1 MKDKVVLI
9 TGGNSGIGKVTAKDL
24 AKRGAT
30 VFLACRDSPKTQA
43 ALAEINST
51 ATVPVENLAVEL
63 ASLSSVRK
71 LIGQCQSKFD
81 QLDVLINNAGVFPM
95 KQQLTEDGFEMQF
108 GVNHLAH
115 FLLTQG
121 LLENLKK
128 CDQARVITVSST
140 LHKKGVIDF
149 DSFKGEKPYN
159 SQIAY
164 GQSKL
169 ANLLFSV
176 ELAKRLEG
184 TGVTSN
190 ALHPGAVRT
199 DIVRELP
206 WIVRQVIYLMFIGV
220 EKGAQTNIQL
230 ATDEALSAV
239 TGKYF
244 DQTKLAECSPQA
256 DDTELRE
263 RLWAES
269 ERLVLQS

>member
-9 TGGNSGIGKVTAKDL
+9 TGGNSGIGKVTAMDL
-24 AKRGAT
+24 AKRGAK
-30 VFLACRDSPKTQA
+30 VFIACRDSEKTEA
-43 ALAEINST
+43 ALAEINS
-51 ATVPVENLAVEL
+51 AASIQVENLPVEL
-63 ASLSSVRK
+63 ASLASVRK
-71 LIGQCQSKFD
+71 LIDQCQSKFD
-81 QLDVLINNAGVFPM
+81 QLDVLLNNAGVFPM
-95 KQQLTEDGFEMQF
+95 KQQLTDDGFEMQF
-108 GVNHLAH
+108 GVNHLSH

-128 CDQARVITVSST
+128 CDNARVITVSSK

-149 DSFKGEKPYN
+149 DSFKGEKLYN
-159 SQIAY
+159 SQVAY

-169 ANLLFSV
+169 ANVLFAV
-176 ELAKRLEG
+176 ELAKRLGG

-199 DIVRELP
+199 DIVRDLP
-206 WIVRQVIYLMFIGV
+206 WIVRKLIYLMFIDV

-230 ATDEALSAV
+230 ASDESLKSV

-244 DQTKLAECSPQA
+244 DQTQLDECSPLA
-256 DDTELRE
+256 DDIELRE

-269 ERLVLQS
+269 ERLVS

>member
-1 MKDKVVLI
+1 LKDKVVLI
-9 TGGNSGIGKVTAKDL
+9 TGGNSGIGKVTAMDL
-24 AKRGAT
+24 AKRGAK
-30 VFLACRDSPKTQA
+30 VFLACRDSEKTKI
-43 ALAEINST
+43 ALAEINSV
-51 ATVPVENLAVEL
+51 AAVPVENLPVEL
-63 ASLSSVRK
+63 ASLASVRT

-108 GVNHLAH
+108 GVNHLSH

-128 CDQARVITVSST
+128 CDNARVITVSSK
-140 LHKKGVIDF
+140 LHKKGAIDF

-169 ANLLFSV
+169 ANVLFAI

-199 DIVRELP
+199 DIVRDLP
-206 WIVRQVIYLMFIGV
+206 WIVRKVIHLMFIDV
-220 EKGAQTNIQL
+220 VKGAQTNIQL
-230 ATDEALSAV
+230 ASDESLTSV

-244 DQTKLAECSPQA
+244 DQTKLDECSPLA
-256 DDTELRE
+256 DDIELRE

-269 ERLVLQS
+269 ERLVS